1 MVSTDGKTVKP
12 QKEVAE
18 KPLFLVTSDAQ
29 GKTDVTIDISGYKLD
44 PEKLYRFEFTLTP
57 SGNSE
62 KHYTAYIDL
71 KICTVYPFSPA
82 TPRLFTFAYISYLF
96 TATERWG
103 SGLGHT

>member
-1 MVSTDGKTVKP
+1 M
-12 QKEVAE
+12 
-18 KPLFLVTSDAQ
+18 FLVTSDAQ

-82 TPRLFTFAYISYLF
+82 TPRLFTFAYISHLF
-96 TATERWG
+96 TASRVFTPVTNQYTRE
-103 SGLGHT
+103 SSVLQEFTI